1 MKADG
6 GHRSGSSGLE
16 YAGLGGQAEMLEM
29 SFRYDVQTTGHPPLT
44 MWPNGATSG

>member
-29 SFRYDVQTTGHPPLT
+29 SFQTTGHPPLT
-44 MWPNGATSG
+44 MWPIGATSG